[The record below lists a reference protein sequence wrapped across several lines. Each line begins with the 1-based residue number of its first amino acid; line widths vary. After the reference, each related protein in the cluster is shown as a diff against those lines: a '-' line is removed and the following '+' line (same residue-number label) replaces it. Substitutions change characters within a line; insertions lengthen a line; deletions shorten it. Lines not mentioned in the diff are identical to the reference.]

1 MSIMSLNISVSIMII
16 LTLLVRRIFRSYIP
30 HSVFCFLWVV
40 IFVRL
45 SIPVKLDSRLSFWNV
60 FIKLEEAIVNYSGI
74 NNSPPI
80 LLL

>member
-45 SIPVKLDSRLSFWNV
+45 SVPVELDSYFSFWNV
-60 FIKLEEAIVNYSGI
+60 FIKLEDTIAVKSGMYKI
-74 NNSPPI
+74 FLPI
-80 LLL
+80 IL